1 MASFQKNVFISPGEL
16 SSLLDS
22 VDGKNKIKIAK
33 VSSLLEVT
41 SLRRRENLRNFL
53 NLYNN
58 KICKNNTPKRTHVW
72 MDECKYIEESLSTVK
87 TN

>member
-1 MASFQKNVFISPGEL
+1 MASFQKNVFISSGEL

-41 SLRRRENLRNFL
+41 SLRGRENLRNFL

-58 KICKNNTPKRTHVW
+58 KICKNNTPKHTHVW